1 MSAGLDD
8 DSITL
13 LNQLN
18 NQSKY
23 DIQILAYFYYERK
36 TVKEITKHLGVSNSI
51 FFRKSILNNL
61 ISQNYLKERIEGNA
75 KAYYTNTEYVKII

>member
-13 LNQLN
+13 LNQFN

-23 DIQILAYFYYERK
+23 DIQILAYCYYERK
-36 TVKEITKHLGVSNSI
+36 TVKEITEHLGVSNSTV
-51 FFRKSILNNL
+51 FLS
-61 ISQNYLKERIEGNA
+61 
-75 KAYYTNTEYVKII
+75 

>member
-23 DIQILAYFYYERK
+23 DIQILAYCYYERK
-36 TVKEITKHLGVSNSI
+36 TVKEITEHLGVSNST
-51 FFRKSILNNL
+51 FL
-61 ISQNYLKERIEGNA
+61 ER
-75 KAYYTNTEYVKII
+75 VF